1 MAHPADTSILATVD
15 DALRAADWITPA
27 DQPTVELLRRLAN
40 RLDDAG
46 TVELLRRLA
55 ARLDDPDFPVIDG
68 RFDNV
73 SESLFLKTAAALGLT
88 PEMRAAWA
96 KKEKKVDGGR
106 LETLRKGTAGLRA
119 V

>member
-1 MAHPADTSILATVD
+1 MVHPADTSILETVD

-40 RLDDAG
+40 RLDD
-46 TVELLRRLA
+46 
-55 ARLDDPDFPVIDG
+55 PDFPTIEG

-73 SESLFLKTAAALGLT
+73 SEPLFLKTAAALGLT

>member
-1 MAHPADTSILATVD
+1 MAHPADTSILETVD

-40 RLDDAG
+40 RLDD
-46 TVELLRRLA
+46 
-55 ARLDDPDFPVIDG
+55 PDFPTIEG
-68 RFDNV
+68 RVDNV
-73 SESLFLKTAAALGLT
+73 SESWFVKTAAALGLT

>member
-1 MAHPADTSILATVD
+1 MAHPADTSILETVD

-40 RLDDAG
+40 RLDD
-46 TVELLRRLA
+46 
-55 ARLDDPDFPVIDG
+55 PDFSTIEG

>member
-1 MAHPADTSILATVD
+1 MAHPADTSILETVD

-40 RLDDAG
+40 RL
-46 TVELLRRLA
+46 V
-55 ARLDDPDFPVIDG
+55 DPDFPTIEG

-106 LETLRKGTAGLRA
+106 LETLRKGAAGLRA

>member
-1 MAHPADTSILATVD
+1 MAHPAATSILETVD

-40 RLDDAG
+40 RLDD
-46 TVELLRRLA
+46 
-55 ARLDDPDFPVIDG
+55 PDFPTIEG
-68 RFDNV
+68 RFDND

>member
-1 MAHPADTSILATVD
+1 MAHPADTSILETVD

-40 RLDDAG
+40 RLDD
-46 TVELLRRLA
+46 
-55 ARLDDPDFPVIDG
+55 PDIPTNEG
-68 RFDNV
+68 RVDNV
-73 SESLFLKTAAALGLT
+73 IEALFLKTAAALGLT

>member
-40 RLDDAG
+40 RLDD
-46 TVELLRRLA
+46 
-55 ARLDDPDFPVIDG
+55 PDFHTIEG

>member
-40 RLDDAG
+40 RLDD
-46 TVELLRRLA
+46 
-55 ARLDDPDFPVIDG
+55 PDFPPIEG

>member
-1 MAHPADTSILATVD
+1 VVGVAGDGVVTVD

-27 DQPTVELLRRLAN
+27 DQPTVALLRRLAN
-40 RLDDAG
+40 RLDD
-46 TVELLRRLA
+46 
-55 ARLDDPDFPVIDG
+55 PDFPTIEG

>member
-1 MAHPADTSILATVD
+1 MAHPADTSILETVD

-40 RLDDAG
+40 RLDDPG
-46 TVELLRRLA
+46 
-55 ARLDDPDFPVIDG
+55 FPTIEG

>member
-40 RLDDAG
+40 RLDD
-46 TVELLRRLA
+46 
-55 ARLDDPDFPVIDG
+55 PDFPTNEG

>member
-15 DALRAADWITPA
+15 DALRAADWIPPA

-40 RLDDAG
+40 RLDD
-46 TVELLRRLA
+46 
-55 ARLDDPDFPVIDG
+55 PDFPTIED

>member
-40 RLDDAG
+40 RLDD
-46 TVELLRRLA
+46 
-55 ARLDDPDFPVIDG
+55 PDVPTLEG
-68 RFDNV
+68 RFDNG

>member
-15 DALRAADWITPA
+15 DALRAADWINPA

-40 RLDDAG
+40 RLDD
-46 TVELLRRLA
+46 
-55 ARLDDPDFPVIDG
+55 PDFPTIEG

-73 SESLFLKTAAALGLT
+73 SEALFLKTAAALGLT

>member
-40 RLDDAG
+40 RLDD
-46 TVELLRRLA
+46 
-55 ARLDDPDFPVIDG
+55 PDFPIIEG